1 MLNRLND
8 DPRITIQPI
17 ELFDERRLIFHRQ
30 PHRADGVIVAI
41 DRRFTGDRCS
51 IATAHDS
58 RGGIGRKAVLDG
70 KHLAASPT
78 ASPRGDS
85 IGLTAIHRRRMGE
98 PESFVDAIVDRQA
111 RLIAS

>member
-8 DPRITIQPI
+8 DPRIAIQSI

-41 DRRFTGDRCS
+41 DRRFTGDRRS

-58 RGGIGRKAVLDG
+58 RGGRCTRWDRAEKGDG
-70 KHLAASPT
+70 ISAW
-78 ASPRGDS
+78 GS
-85 IGLTAIHRRRMGE
+85 IGLTAIDRRRMGE